1 MFLPG
6 FVILFDMDSNASAEL
21 DKALD
26 NIRKMIDDIEER
38 VQTNQ
43 PNTQTTGQVGSDMVF
58 IS

>member
-1 MFLPG
+1 
-6 FVILFDMDSNASAEL
+6 MDSNASAEL

-43 PNTQTTGQVGSDMVF
+43 PNTQTTGQVGSDMAF